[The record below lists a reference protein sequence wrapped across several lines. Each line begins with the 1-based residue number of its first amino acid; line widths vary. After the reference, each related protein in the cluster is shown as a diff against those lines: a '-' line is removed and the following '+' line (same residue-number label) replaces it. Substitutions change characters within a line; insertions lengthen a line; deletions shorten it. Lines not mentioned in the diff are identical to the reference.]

1 MMLRTFKLALL
12 AVPLLISTSA
22 QAWWGGPGQGH
33 NGYYGAGPVNA
44 NTSGGF
50 NFNGSFSGRGAGNSH
65 NRFGGYN
72 GYGPH
77 PYLRRAPQT
86 QSWIIRGVNFKY
98 DSAELTPSSMK
109 ILDSV
114 AEVVRSRPVQ
124 PLEVGGHASAE
135 GDDPYNMNLSN
146 LRAQTVR
153 AYLVK
158 RGISGDL
165 LTYRGYG
172 ESRPL
177 VENMTE
183 PGRRVNRRVEL
194 TPVFHAQR

>member
-1 MMLRTFKLALL
+1 MMLRTFALALL

-33 NGYYGAGPVNA
+33 NSYYGAGPVNA
-44 NTSGGF
+44 DTGGSF
-50 NFNGSFSGRGAGNSH
+50 NFNASFSGRGAGN
-65 NRFGGYN
+65 GYN

-77 PYLRRAPQT
+77 PYLRPAPQS

-98 DSAELTPSSMK
+98 DSAELTPESMK

-135 GDDPYNMNLSN
+135 GDDPYNMKLSN

-172 ESRPL
+172 ETRPL

-194 TPVFHAQR
+194 TAALHAQR

>member
-1 MMLRTFKLALL
+1 M
-12 AVPLLISTSA
+12 
-22 QAWWGGPGQGH
+22 
-33 NGYYGAGPVNA
+33 
-44 NTSGGF
+44 
-50 NFNGSFSGRGAGNSH
+50 
-65 NRFGGYN
+65 
-72 GYGPH
+72 
-77 PYLRRAPQT
+77 
-86 QSWIIRGVNFKY
+86 NFKY
-98 DSAELTPSSMK
+98 DSAELTPESMK

-135 GDDPYNMNLSN
+135 GDDPYNMKLSN

-172 ESRPL
+172 ETRPL

-194 TPVFHAQR
+194 TAALHAQR

>member
-1 MMLRTFKLALL
+1 MMLRTFAFALL
-12 AVPLLISTSA
+12 AVPLFISTSA

-33 NGYYGAGPVNA
+33 NGYYGAGPVTA
-44 NTSGGF
+44 NTGGSF
-50 NFNGSFSGRGAGNSH
+50 NFNGSFSGRGSGSGY

-72 GYGPH
+72 GYAPH
-77 PYLRRAPQT
+77 PHLRPVPQQ

-135 GDDPYNMNLSN
+135 GDDPYNMKLSE

-172 ESRPL
+172 ETRPL

-183 PGRRVNRRVEL
+183 SGRRVNRRVEL